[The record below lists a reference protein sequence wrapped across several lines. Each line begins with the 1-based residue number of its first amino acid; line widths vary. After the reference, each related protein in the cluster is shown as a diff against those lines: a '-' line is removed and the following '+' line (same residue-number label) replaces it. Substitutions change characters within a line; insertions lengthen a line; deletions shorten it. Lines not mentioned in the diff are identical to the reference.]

1 MAHVFLLLDAFG
13 EPVGDTD
20 TLEEAVQAA
29 DDLGAGEVFL
39 DRSAVEESSDYQPNR
54 PSDAKTAWAMIPRLP
69 PMPGHPVVQR
79 AGEPLRIDPDVCADM
94 TLEEAYERL
103 LPLIPTERGALPLNV
118 RTPAS
123 LRKWFLGTNTKTDM
137 RKLQKVL
144 DKHKA
149 KTGSYPP
156 EALIKRLQQVAITG
170 LSLLPAR
177 FWYRSYKGE
186 DSVVEVDGRRVALR
200 DYLRKDINLCGGS
213 SRECR
218 EACLVGTGHNEAD
231 PWNIMPKVGKTSMF
245 MLDPEAFMVML
256 MHNINFA
263 KDKAHEA
270 GYDQF
275 VRLNVYQDVP
285 WELVFPEVFEY
296 HNDVY
301 FYDYTKV
308 TGRHQL
314 PENYD
319 LTYSYSGQNMA
330 ATVDEMKRGRRVA
343 AVFALPKHVYPR
355 TVQWGPGI
363 EVLQGR
369 EAVRAD
375 TIEVDVYDGDLTDVR
390 PFDPAP
396 SLIALSYKPPQIME
410 GTGEERMGRA
420 QAGHTGKGVAVT
432 RVEAPPFFIVPAEL
446 VKIRERGKTSYSAYV
461 LSVTPRQEGYQGSE
475 ADAEATNGSYGGDIS
490 GKKLR
495 LPVLPPE

>member
-1 MAHVFLLLDAFG
+1 MAHVFLLLDQYG
-13 EPVGDTD
+13 ETVGDTD
-20 TLEEAVQAA
+20 TLEDAVQAA
-29 DDLGAGEVFL
+29 DELGAGEVFL
-39 DRSAVEESSDYQPNR
+39 DRSAIEEPSDYQPNR
-54 PSDAKTAWAMIPRLP
+54 PATADEAWAMIPRLP
-69 PMPGHPVVQR
+69 PLPGYPTVQR

-103 LPLIPTERGALPLNV
+103 KPLIPTRNGQIPLNV
-118 RTPAS
+118 RTPTA
-123 LRKWFLGTNTKTDM
+123 LRRYFLGTNLKTDM
-137 RKLQKVL
+137 RELQKVL

-156 EALIKRLQQVAITG
+156 AALIARLQQVAITG

-177 FWYRSYKGE
+177 FWYSRYRGE

-200 DYLRKDINLCGGS
+200 DVLRRDINLCGGS
-213 SRECR
+213 SKECR
-218 EACLVGTGHNEAD
+218 EACLVGTGNNEAD

-245 MLDPEAFMVML
+245 LLDPEAFMVML
-256 MHNINFA
+256 MNNINFA

-285 WELVFPEVFEY
+285 WEFVFPEMFEY

-308 TGRHQL
+308 PGRKT

-319 LTYSYSGQNMA
+319 LTYSYSGRNMA
-330 ATVDEMKRGRRVA
+330 ASVDEMKRGRRVA
-343 AVFALPKHVYPR
+343 AVFQLPKHVYPR
-355 TVQWGPGI
+355 TIEWGPGI

-369 EAVRAD
+369 QPVRAD
-375 TIEVDVYDGDLTDVR
+375 TIKVDVYDGDLTDVR

-396 SLIALSYKPPQIME
+396 SLVALSYKAPMVKA
-410 GTGEERMGRA
+410 GTGEERMARA
-420 QAGHTGKGVAVT
+420 QSGESAKGVAQI
-432 RVEAPPFFIVPAEL
+432 RVEAPPYFIVPATL
-446 VKIRERGKTSYSAYV
+446 VQLREGGKKTYSAYV
-461 LSVTPRQEGYQGSE
+461 MSVTPRQEGYQGSE
-475 ADAEATNGSYGGDIS
+475 ADSELLTGSYGGAIS
-490 GKKLR
+490 AQKLR